1 MNHSDEE
8 KDSFI
13 DAVMK
18 QLKYFKSEFKNREI
32 EQIDLTTEEGFAKLL
47 DVYNTIE
54 KQSWMRAKLHAKL
67 MLNLT
72 EEEMEVVEKENL
84 LLEDFLEKEKKNKRI
99 IEAYAQEVNEIFNS
113 T

>member
-1 MNHSDEE
+1 
-8 KDSFI
+8 
-13 DAVMK
+13 
-18 QLKYFKSEFKNREI
+18 
-32 EQIDLTTEEGFAKLL
+32 
-47 DVYNTIE
+47 
-54 KQSWMRAKLHAKL
+54 MRAKLHAKL